1 MSKTDEDLEYFLLRN
16 YKNLGMTTRR
26 ILTEMCFASI
36 EQLGTKTSFWNL
48 PESPEERE
56 KSIRQARSMI
66 QIEIISKIMFL
77 IEDLVII
84 AEALTQKKNY
94 YFLLKEDVGKLV
106 GNFVTNIDKISDDEI
121 CKIMSYVIP
130 NETNTEKSCL
140 DLLKKHTKTNVDEI
154 RRGLKMICDFGK
166 QHHPVFKRFKHA
178 GIPFLPGLPM
188 QNFPDF
194 FQSFE
199 SHMLVQTGNDP
210 LNDLKI
216 IPYSKNVLEGYK
228 IVYNSAQKLVYDMV
242 ENRLACIQRKVDGL
256 ITQDFYNI
264 TKYSLDEVQKIKE
277 KIEKF
282 YKDHPTVNTDFEF
295 HSNPVH
301 ERADYSW
308 YLELDKFLD
317 ECEKNAKVQIEYQKK
332 LKESGLD
339 SKI

>member
-1 MSKTDEDLEYFLLRN
+1 MYKQDESLEYFLLRN

-36 EQLGTKTSFWNL
+36 EKLGTKDSFWTL
-48 PESPEERE
+48 PKLTEERE
-56 KSIRQARSMI
+56 KSLRQTRSMI
-66 QIEIISKIMFL
+66 QLEIISKIMFI

-84 AEALTQKKNY
+84 GEALRQKKSY
-94 YFLLKEDVGKLV
+94 YSLLKGDVGKLV
-106 GNFVTNIDKISDDEI
+106 GNFVNNLDKLSDDEL
-121 CKIMSYVIP
+121 CKIMSYKIL
-130 NETNTEKSCL
+130 NETNTDKNCL
-140 DLLKKHTKTNVDEI
+140 DLLRRHTKINLDEI
-154 RRGLKMICDFGK
+154 RRALKMICDFGK

-178 GIPFLPGLPM
+178 GIPFVPGLPM

-194 FQSFE
+194 QSFD
-199 SHMLVQTGNDP
+199 SHMLVQTGDDP

-256 ITQDFYNI
+256 ITQDFYDI
-264 TKYSLDEVQKIKE
+264 TKYSNDDIQKIKN

-282 YKDHPTVNTDFEF
+282 YKEHPTVNTDFEF

-301 ERADYSW
+301 NRRDYSW
-308 YLELDKFLD
+308 YLDLDKFLD
-317 ECEKNAKVQIEYQKK
+317 ECEKNAKAQTEYQQK
-332 LKESGLD
+332 LKEQGFDVS
-339 SKI
+339 I